1 MFNGCSDSSSNFN
14 IDFDMSAVE
23 WLIENTSMFKDI
35 WKEEI
40 KQAKEKERNQIIR
53 AVNYSIMNLDKLRE
67 QAIKE
72 NVTIGEVYIRIEL
85 DKMKNKC
92 L

>member
-1 MFNGCSDSSSNFN
+1 MSVDNLIKDMQELKKTKLYSSSFKA
-14 IDFDMSAVE
+14 IDDCIFLAEYS
-23 WLIENTSMFKDI
+23 K
-35 WKEEI
+35 KE
-40 KQAKEKERNQIIR
+40 QRNQIIR

-72 NVTIGEVYIRIEL
+72 NVTIGEIYIRIEL
-85 DKMKNKC
+85 DKIINKC

>member
-1 MFNGCSDSSSNFN
+1 
-14 IDFDMSAVE
+14 MSGVE
-23 WLIENTSMFKDI
+23 WFVENISMFKDI

-53 AVNYSIMNLDKLRE
+53 AVNYSIMNLEKLCE

-72 NVTIGEVYIRIEL
+72 NKSIGEIYLRIKE
-85 DKMKNKC
+85 DGK
-92 L
+92 

>member
-1 MFNGCSDSSSNFN
+1 MSS
-14 IDFDMSAVE
+14 VE
-23 WLIENTSMFKDI
+23 EMKVIVKAE
-35 WKEEI
+35 
-40 KQAKEKERNQIIR
+40 QRNQIIR

-72 NVTIGEVYIRIEL
+72 RVTIGEVYIRIEL

-92 L
+92 PITACS